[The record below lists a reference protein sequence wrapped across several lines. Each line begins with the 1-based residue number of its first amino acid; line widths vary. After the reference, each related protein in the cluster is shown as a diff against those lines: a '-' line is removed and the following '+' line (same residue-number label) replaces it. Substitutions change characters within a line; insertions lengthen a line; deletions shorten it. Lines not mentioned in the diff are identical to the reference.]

1 VERGYNLNIR
11 TEKIDERSNPAM
23 DIATYFGMI
32 VYILIGLTFIALVFA
47 FLYMVYGE
55 KEEAAPSSA
64 AKLSSII
71 RRGLMKFLLRLP
83 VMFWGNNF

>member
-1 VERGYNLNIR
+1 MTVEDFFD
-11 TEKIDERSNPAM
+11 KIVL
-23 DIATYFGMI
+23 I
-32 VYILIGLTFIALVFA
+32 VSGLTFIALLLA

-64 AKLSSII
+64 AKLSSIV
-71 RRGLMKFLLRLP
+71 RRGLLKFLLRLP